1 MQTYD
6 PMGLKSSLNPDSILP
21 QGLIGPRCAAAVLV
35 DGTHC
40 ESIMD
45 SGSQVTTISESF
57 HKKHLSHLP
66 IQPVHALLEI
76 EGAGGQNVPY
86 LGYIQTNIT
95 FPKNVTGTEQELV
108 VLVLV
113 VPECHF
119 NSQIPLLVGTNAL
132 LRLYGKLLEQDGP
145 KFIHKLHS
153 KQFAMIL
160 QHVAQTQRNDTH
172 SCNVMLHSKRP
183 VTIPAKHKIC
193 ITGNV
198 RLRKNN
204 QNTSFVLEP
213 HEQYKLPGGLLLE
226 SALVDIP
233 FNANNKV
240 PVIVHNVSEHSVTLQ
255 PNSIVAQACAAQHVS
270 PMSTGQTQ
278 NPVSQHNPD
287 NDKLTQSLN
296 DSPISEQW
304 KERILKKLRS
314 IPEVF
319 AFDDVS
325 YGHTTAVKHQI
336 RLHDET
342 PFKERPRP
350 IHPSDREAVK
360 QHLRELLDAGI
371 IRESQSPFASPIV
384 LVRKKNG
391 SIRLCIDYRKL
402 NLRTIRDAYALPNIE
417 ETFTALS
424 GAKWFSVMDLKS
436 GYYQVEV
443 ADDDKPKTAFVCPL
457 GFYEFN
463 RMPQGVTNAPSTF
476 QRLMERCVGD
486 LHLNEVLVFLD
497 DLIVFSD
504 TLEEHETR
512 LMKVLTRLRDYGL
525 KLSPEKCHFFRS
537 SVKYLGHI
545 VDAHG
550 VHTDPEKISA
560 LKTWPRPSTPKE
572 LKCFLGFA
580 GYYRRFVEGYSK
592 IAKPLNRLTAG
603 YRPPKKR
610 GKIYKREPPKLADNP
625 NLPLAEQW
633 THECETAFQTIIGKL
648 TSAPILAFANP
659 QLPYILHTDACRDGL
674 GAALYQEQG
683 GRLRAIAYASRG
695 LSKSEQ
701 NYPTHK
707 LEFLALKWAV
717 CEKFSD
723 YLYGSSFTVLTDNNP
738 LTYILTTAK
747 LDAAGHRWLAALS
760 TYHFTIKYRAGQA
773 NKDADG
779 LSRRP
784 QEPPHEDEAFVKEKA
799 RIDDMKKRLIDMPDE
814 LSHETFSALCQRH
827 SVSCPSEPLMIVE
840 SLAIDPK
847 SVSEAY
853 GEDILPSMTDADWH
867 TAQRADSSI
876 ARVIALV
883 EKSVKPSLK
892 ECNAEPS
899 DVKLLLKQ
907 WNKLELKNGVLY
919 RKFND
924 EDSPVYQLVLPK
936 QYHQRAMQG
945 VHDEVGHLGYD
956 RALHLARAR
965 FYWPRMAQ
973 SIEEKCKQCP
983 RCLRRKAL
991 PQKAAPL
998 ENIRATFPLEL
1009 VCIDYLSIEPDNR
1022 DTRNVLVLTDHFT
1035 KFAVA
1040 VPTKDQKAKTIAK
1053 ALWDNLIIPYGI
1065 PSRLLSDQGR
1075 DFESKIVKELC
1086 ALIGTSKIR
1095 TTPYHPRGNPV
1106 ERYNRTLL
1114 GMLGT
1119 LEDKDKYHW
1128 RDFVRPLTHAYNCTK
1143 NDTTGYSPFELMFGR
1158 QARLPIDLVLGTHP
1172 GRNSPKS
1179 YSDYIKNLRQ
1189 NLQESYALAIE
1200 HSKKMGVKNKQRF
1213 DKTIRAAELFS
1224 GDRVLVKNV
1233 NIRGKHKLANRW
1245 EQNIQVV
1252 VKRIKDSPVYVV
1264 KPEKGDGPQ
1273 RTLHR
1278 DLLLPCGFLPIED
1291 QSESNSQNGNQ
1302 RKVRTR
1308 SKRNNVKGNDSTNQD
1323 EYSDED
1329 EMSDEEGF
1337 CIGTWEPYVSTNSP
1351 LVRPE
1356 LLPPKIRPL
1365 MDIRSPVIHP
1375 DTVIPQVFL
1384 PDNDKP
1390 TLTPLEVPSTNSPD
1404 YAHSGARFSDYAI
1417 IDIPESDLTPT
1428 VTDIGLAPPE
1438 PVASSD
1444 NAVNT
1449 NAGTTEPAML
1459 RRSERERRPPQKFTY
1474 DELGEPLTLAISS
1487 FFQTLGVAFSKS
1499 VLTPSQY
1506 PSWLKMHEE
1515 THAV

>member
-1 MQTYD
+1 MQPTD
-6 PMGLKSSLNPDSILP
+6 IFNPGLPLP
-21 QGLIGPRCAAAVLV
+21 QGLIGPRCAASVLV
-35 DGTHC
+35 DGMSC

-57 HKKHLSHLP
+57 HKAHLSHLL
-66 IQPVHALLEI
+66 IQPINALLEI

-86 LGYIQTNIT
+86 LGYIQTHIT
-95 FPKNVTGTEQELV
+95 FPQNMAGKEQRLAA
-108 VLVLV
+108 LALV

-119 NSQIPLLVGTNAL
+119 NSKIPLLIGTNAL
-132 LRLYGKLLEQDGP
+132 LRLYEQLVEQDGP
-145 KFIHKLHS
+145 EFIHKLHS

-160 QHVAQTQRNDTH
+160 QHVAQAQRNDAH
-172 SCNVMLHSKRP
+172 SYPVMLHSKKP
-183 VTIPAKHKIC
+183 VTILANQKIC
-193 ITGNV
+193 LMGNV
-198 RLRKNN
+198 RLRKKD

-213 HEQYKLPGGLLLE
+213 HEQYRVPGGLLIE
-226 SALVDIP
+226 SVLVDVP
-233 FNANNKV
+233 SKASTKV
-240 PVIVHNVSEHSVTLQ
+240 PVIVRNVSEHNVILQ
-255 PNSIVAQACAAQHVS
+255 PNSVVAQACAAQHVS
-270 PMSTGQTQ
+270 PLSPGQSEI
-278 NPVSQHNPD
+278 PPSQTEQKNSE
-287 NDKLTQSLN
+287 LTFNL
-296 DSPISEQW
+296 DESPISEQW
-304 KERILKKLRS
+304 KERIQKKLQS
-314 IPEVF
+314 ISEVF
-319 AFDDVS
+319 ALDDMS
-325 YGHTTAVKHQI
+325 YGHTTAVKHKI

-371 IRESQSPFASPIV
+371 IRESYSPFSSPIV

-443 ADDDKPKTAFVCPL
+443 AEEDKPKTAFVCPL

-486 LHLNEVLVFLD
+486 LHLTEVLVFLD

-525 KLSPEKCHFFRS
+525 KLSPEKCHFFRN

-545 VDAHG
+545 VDAQG
-550 VHTDPEKISA
+550 VHTDLDKISA
-560 LKTWPRPSTPKE
+560 LKTWPRPSTFKE

-580 GYYRRFVEGYSK
+580 GYYRRFVEGYARM
-592 IAKPLNRLTAG
+592 AKPLNRLTAN
-603 YRPPKKR
+603 YHPPKKR
-610 GKIYKREPPKLADNP
+610 GKIYKREPSQLVHSP
-625 NLPLAEQW
+625 NTPFAEQW
-633 THECETAFQTIIGKL
+633 TPECETAFQTIIGKL

-674 GAALYQEQG
+674 GAALYQEQK

-723 YLYGSSFTVLTDNNP
+723 YLYGSSFSVLTDNNP
-738 LTYILTTAK
+738 LTYVLTSAK

-784 QEPPHEDEAFVKEKA
+784 QEPPHEDEEFVKERA
-799 RIDDMKKRLIDMPDE
+799 RIDDMKKRLIETHNE
-814 LSHETFSALCQRH
+814 LDHETFSALCQRH
-827 SVSCPSEPLMIVE
+827 SVSTPSEPLVVVE
-840 SLAIDPK
+840 SLAIDPTAIP
-847 SVSEAY
+847 EAY
-853 GEDILPSMTDADWH
+853 GENILPSMNDADWC
-867 TAQRADSSI
+867 TAQRADPSI
-876 ARVIALV
+876 ARVTTLL
-883 EKSVKPSLK
+883 EEGVKPGFK
-892 ECNAEPS
+892 ETHLEHP
-899 DVKLLLKQ
+899 DVKLMLKQ
-907 WNKLELKNGVLY
+907 WNKFELRNGVLY
-919 RKFND
+919 RKFKD
-924 EDSPVYQLVLPK
+924 KDSPVYQLVLPY
-936 QYHQRAMQG
+936 QYHERAMQG
-945 VHDEVGHLGYD
+945 VHDEVGHLGFD

-973 SIEEKCKQCP
+973 AIENKCKECP
-983 RCLRRKAL
+983 RCLMRKGL

-998 ENIRATFPLEL
+998 ENIHATYPLEL
-1009 VCIDYLSIEPDNR
+1009 VCVDYLSIEPDSR

-1040 VPTKDQKAKTIAK
+1040 VPTRDQRAKTIAK
-1053 ALWDNLIIPYGI
+1053 ALWDNLIIPYGF
-1065 PSRLLSDQGR
+1065 PCRLLSDQGR

-1086 ALIGTSKIR
+1086 ALIGASKIR

-1114 GMLGT
+1114 DMLGT

-1128 RDFVRPLTHAYNCTK
+1128 RDFVKPLTHAYNCTR
-1143 NDTTGYSPFELMFGR
+1143 NDTTGYSPYELMFGR
-1158 QARLPIDLVLGTHP
+1158 QPRLPIDLVLGTYP
-1172 GRNSPKS
+1172 GKATSRS
-1179 YSDYIKNLRQ
+1179 YSDYVKTLRDS
-1189 NLQESYALAIE
+1189 LQESYTLASE
-1200 HSKKMGVKNKQRF
+1200 HSKKMGEKNKTRF
-1213 DKTIRAAELFS
+1213 DKKIRAAELFV
-1224 GDRVLVKNV
+1224 GDRVLVRNV

-1245 EQNIQVV
+1245 EQAIHTV
-1252 VKRIKDSPVYVV
+1252 VKRIRDSPVYVV
-1264 KPEKGDGPQ
+1264 KPETGEGPH

-1278 DLLLPCGFLPIED
+1278 DLLLPCGFLPVED
-1291 QSESNSQNGNQ
+1291 KSESDSQGERN
-1302 RKVRTR
+1302 KIRTR
-1308 SKRNNVKGNDSTNQD
+1308 SKTNRTKGTDPGM
-1323 EYSDED
+1323 EGVYSDED
-1329 EMSDEEGF
+1329 EMSDDEEICVG
-1337 CIGTWEPYVSTNSP
+1337 IREPRIITQGPYVQTEQFPPGPQPLACVHPPVSSP
-1351 LVRPE
+1351 DIAMPQMSAPGFDKSNMNTQHEVPGLSSVE
-1356 LLPPKIRPL
+1356 LSPA
-1365 MDIRSPVIHP
+1365 DTRSPDHV
-1375 DTVIPQVFL
+1375 V
-1384 PDNDKP
+1384 
-1390 TLTPLEVPSTNSPD
+1390 
-1404 YAHSGARFSDYAI
+1404 
-1417 IDIPESDLTPT
+1417 IDIPEPDMTPT
-1428 VTDIGLAPPE
+1428 VTDTVPIPSE
-1438 PVASSD
+1438 SVVSSD
-1444 NAVNT
+1444 NVETDYVA
-1449 NAGTTEPAML
+1449 TESVSL
-1459 RRSERERRPPQKFTY
+1459 RRSDRERRPPRKFTY

-1487 FFQTLGVAFSKS
+1487 FFQTLGVAFSS
-1499 VLTPSQY
+1499 AVMSPPQC
-1506 PSWLKMHEE
+1506 PSWSAVHEG